1 VISIDKSCTPNFRP
15 EQRRFVTRTR
25 VNASGECSLIV
36 ILVLLHPSR
45 PDAARRSAF
54 DVPENVAVKISGRK
68 TRAVFDR
75 YNIVSTE
82 GVAAAMRLTETSAAK
97 ALSPG

>member
-1 VISIDKSCTPNFRP
+1 M
-15 EQRRFVTRTR
+15 
-25 VNASGECSLIV
+25 
-36 ILVLLHPSR
+36 
-45 PDAARRSAF
+45 
-54 DVPENVAVKISGRK
+54 KIRGHK